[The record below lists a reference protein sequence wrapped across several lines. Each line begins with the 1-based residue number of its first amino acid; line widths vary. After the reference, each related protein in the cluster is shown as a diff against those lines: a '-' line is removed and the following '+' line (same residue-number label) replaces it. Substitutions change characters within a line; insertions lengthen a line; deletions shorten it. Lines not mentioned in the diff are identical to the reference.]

1 MPPRRRAGTTGPD
14 HLTDEQLAELS
25 TAVADGRRATVYLIE
40 GIPSLGIAPGAS
52 ARAVSVAGRTVTVRP
67 KGVDD
72 ELPFEAEELRLTKE
86 PSKPIRKAADRS
98 TPRPTTPRPTT
109 PRPTTPRTSASQPTA
124 SGPSRAPAPKSSSS
138 PASTP
143 ATKETTTVPPTAPEP
158 QTGATPKPKAAS
170 RRPKKQP
177 GVTVTITIDPEQ
189 EWTVGVAQGTR
200 RLSKANPVSPDA
212 VERAVLELGDEAAL
226 EAVRSVIDAARQAAE
241 ERVAQLSRELEEA
254 RKALESLGSGPTG

>member
-14 HLTDEQLAELS
+14 HLTEEQLAELS

-52 ARAVSVAGRTVTVRP
+52 ARAVSVSGRTVTVRP

-86 PSKPIRKAADRS
+86 PSKPVRKAADRS

-109 PRPTTPRTSASQPTA
+109 PRTSASQPTT

>member
-14 HLTDEQLAELS
+14 HLTDEQLAELT

-86 PSKPIRKAADRS
+86 PSKPVRKAADRS
-98 TPRPTTPRPTT
+98 TPRPTT

-254 RKALESLGSGPTG
+254 RKALESLGSGSTG

>member
-14 HLTDEQLAELS
+14 HLTDEQLAELT

-40 GIPSLGIAPGAS
+40 GITSLGIAPGAS

-86 PSKPIRKAADRS
+86 PSKPVRKAADRS
-98 TPRPTTPRPTT
+98 TPRPTT

>member
-14 HLTDEQLAELS
+14 HLTDEQLAELT

-40 GIPSLGIAPGAS
+40 GIPSLGIPPGAS

-86 PSKPIRKAADRS
+86 PSKPVRKAADRS

-109 PRPTTPRTSASQPTA
+109 LRTSASQPTA

>member
-40 GIPSLGIAPGAS
+40 GITSLGIAPGAS

-86 PSKPIRKAADRS
+86 PSKPVRKAADRS

-109 PRPTTPRTSASQPTA
+109 PRTSASQPTT

>member
-14 HLTDEQLAELS
+14 HLTDEQLAELT

-40 GIPSLGIAPGAS
+40 GITSLGIAPGAS

-86 PSKPIRKAADRS
+86 PSKPVRKAADRS

-109 PRPTTPRTSASQPTA
+109 PRTSASQPTT

>member
-14 HLTDEQLAELS
+14 HLTDEQLAELT

-86 PSKPIRKAADRS
+86 PSKPVRKAADRS
-98 TPRPTTPRPTT
+98 TPRPTT

>member
-1 MPPRRRAGTTGPD
+1 MPPRRRAGATGPD
-14 HLTDEQLAELS
+14 HLTDEQLAELTS
-25 TAVADGRRATVYLIE
+25 AVADGRRATVYLIE

-86 PSKPIRKAADRS
+86 PVRKAADRS
-98 TPRPTTPRPTT
+98 TPRPTAARPTA
-109 PRPTTPRTSASQPTA
+109 PRTAAARTPAPQPAT
-124 SGPSRAPAPKSSSS
+124 SGTSHGPAPKSSS
-138 PASTP
+138 PASPP
-143 ATKETTTVPPTAPEP
+143 ATKETTAVPPTAPEP
-158 QTGATPKPKAAS
+158 QTGATPKPKAAP
-170 RRPKKQP
+170 RRAKKQP

-254 RKALESLGSGPTG
+254 RKALESLGSGSTG

>member
-1 MPPRRRAGTTGPD
+1 MPPRRRAGATGPD
-14 HLTDEQLAELS
+14 HLTDEQLAEL
-25 TAVADGRRATVYLIE
+25 TAAIANGRRATVYLIE

-86 PSKPIRKAADRS
+86 PARKTADRPAPRS
-98 TPRPTTPRPTT
+98 TTARS
-109 PRPTTPRTSASQPTA
+109 TPRTSAQPAA
-124 SGPSRAPAPKSSSS
+124 SGTSRGPAPKSSSS
-138 PASTP
+138 PAPTP
-143 ATKETTTVPPTAPEP
+143 APKETPAVPPTAPEP
-158 QTGATPKPKAAS
+158 QTGATAKPKAAP
-170 RRPKKQP
+170 RRAKKQP
-177 GVTVTITIDPEQ
+177 GVTVTITIDPDQ

-212 VERAVLELGDEAAL
+212 VERAVLELGDEAAV

-241 ERVAQLSRELEEA
+241 ERVAQLSRELEAA
-254 RKALESLGSGPTG
+254 RKALESLGSGSTG

>member
-14 HLTDEQLAELS
+14 HLTEEQLAELS

-86 PSKPIRKAADRS
+86 PSKPVRKAADRS
-98 TPRPTTPRPTT
+98 TPRPTT

-138 PASTP
+138 PASPP

>member
-14 HLTDEQLAELS
+14 HLTDEQLAELT

-40 GIPSLGIAPGAS
+40 GITSLGIAPGAS

-86 PSKPIRKAADRS
+86 PSKPVRKAADRS
-98 TPRPTTPRPTT
+98 TPRPTTPR
-109 PRPTTPRTSASQPTA
+109 TSASQPTT

>member
-14 HLTDEQLAELS
+14 HLTEEQLAELS

-86 PSKPIRKAADRS
+86 PSKPVRKAADRS

-109 PRPTTPRTSASQPTA
+109 LRTSASQPTA

>member
-86 PSKPIRKAADRS
+86 PSKPVRKAADRS
-98 TPRPTTPRPTT
+98 TPRPTT
-109 PRPTTPRTSASQPTA
+109 
-124 SGPSRAPAPKSSSS
+124 
-138 PASTP
+138 
-143 ATKETTTVPPTAPEP
+143 
-158 QTGATPKPKAAS
+158 
-170 RRPKKQP
+170 
-177 GVTVTITIDPEQ
+177 
-189 EWTVGVAQGTR
+189 
-200 RLSKANPVSPDA
+200 
-212 VERAVLELGDEAAL
+212 
-226 EAVRSVIDAARQAAE
+226 
-241 ERVAQLSRELEEA
+241 
-254 RKALESLGSGPTG
+254 

>member
-1 MPPRRRAGTTGPD
+1 MPPRRRAGATGPD
-14 HLTDEQLAELS
+14 HLTDEQLAELTS
-25 TAVADGRRATVYLIE
+25 AVADGRRATVYLIE

-86 PSKPIRKAADRS
+86 PARKAADRS
-98 TPRPTTPRPTT
+98 TPRPTAPRPTA
-109 PRPTTPRTSASQPTA
+109 PRTPAPQPAA
-124 SGPSRAPAPKSSSS
+124 SGAARGPAPTSSS
-138 PASTP
+138 PASPP
-143 ATKETTTVPPTAPEP
+143 ATKETTAVPPTAPEP
-158 QTGATPKPKAAS
+158 QTGATPKPKAAP
-170 RRPKKQP
+170 RRAKKQP

-254 RKALESLGSGPTG
+254 RKALESLGSGSTG

>member
-14 HLTDEQLAELS
+14 HLTDEQLAELT

-86 PSKPIRKAADRS
+86 PSKPVRKAADRS

-109 PRPTTPRTSASQPTA
+109 PRTSASQPTT

>member
-40 GIPSLGIAPGAS
+40 GITSLGIAPGAS

-86 PSKPIRKAADRS
+86 PSKPVRKAADRS

-109 PRPTTPRTSASQPTA
+109 LRTSASQPTA

>member
-14 HLTDEQLAELS
+14 HLTEEQLAELS

-86 PSKPIRKAADRS
+86 PSKPVRKAADRS
-98 TPRPTTPRPTT
+98 TPRPTT

-138 PASTP
+138 PASPRHEGDHHRAADRTR
-143 ATKETTTVPPTAPEP
+143 TADRRDPEAEGGVAP
-158 QTGATPKPKAAS
+158 
-170 RRPKKQP
+170 PKKQP

>member
-40 GIPSLGIAPGAS
+40 GITSLGIAPGAS

-86 PSKPIRKAADRS
+86 PSKPVRKAADRS
-98 TPRPTTPRPTT
+98 TPRPTT

>member
-86 PSKPIRKAADRS
+86 PSKPVRKAADRS

-109 PRPTTPRTSASQPTA
+109 LRTSASQPTA

>member
-86 PSKPIRKAADRS
+86 PSKPVRKAADRS
-98 TPRPTTPRPTT
+98 TPRPTT

-124 SGPSRAPAPKSSSS
+124 SGPSRAPAPKSSSRV
-138 PASTP
+138 STP

>member
-1 MPPRRRAGTTGPD
+1 MPPRRRAGATGPD
-14 HLTDEQLAELS
+14 HLTDEQLAELTS
-25 TAVADGRRATVYLIE
+25 AVADGRRATVYLIE

-86 PSKPIRKAADRS
+86 PARKAADRS
-98 TPRPTTPRPTT
+98 IPRPTAPRPTAA
-109 PRPTTPRTSASQPTA
+109 RPTAPRTPAPQPAA
-124 SGPSRAPAPKSSSS
+124 SGAARGPAPTSSS
-138 PASTP
+138 PASPP
-143 ATKETTTVPPTAPEP
+143 ATKETTAVPPTAPEP
-158 QTGATPKPKAAS
+158 QTGATPKPKAAP
-170 RRPKKQP
+170 RRAKKQP

-254 RKALESLGSGPTG
+254 RKALESLGSGSTG

>member
-86 PSKPIRKAADRS
+86 PSKPVRKAADRS